1 MAPCPDTCLKGLKV
15 LVCGLVLA
23 NLQYELNG
31 QKKTDVLT
39 IPLPLNILSLL
50 EPI

>member
-1 MAPCPDTCLKGLKV
+1 MATCPDACLKGLKV
-15 LVCGLVLA
+15 LCCGLVLA

-31 QKKTDVLT
+31 QKMTNMLS